1 MARLILHSRYF
12 KSGAPGRTNQI
23 EYLINYIGTREG
35 VELMGEK
42 WKKDPE
48 TKSQKEM
55 IEKLLKDVPELKD
68 THEWEDYA
76 ANPTKG
82 NASEVITMG
91 TEMVMSETGKVQNY
105 VDYIANRP
113 RVDKEDKQHG
123 LFTQT
128 DGNIDLAA
136 TAKMVSEHPGNVW
149 TNVISLRREDA
160 ERLCYANADAW
171 RTLVRAH
178 MADLAAAWKIPPQDF
193 QWYAAFHNESH
204 HPHIHMVCYST
215 GREGYLTKTGIEEAK
230 SSLAKEIFAQD
241 LQHTYVRQTELRQ
254 EIKAV
259 ADRYLQLAK
268 ELPGEAERLSGRLE
282 PLIAEIHRRLPD
294 HGRLQYAY
302 MPAEVKNLIDAAVD
316 VLEKNEKISELYQ
329 LWYEQKCAVLAT
341 YRSTFPDKEP
351 LKDNETFRSIK
362 NAVLHM
368 AQEYDPTQVKM
379 EDLVKPGKESAYV
392 RQEKKARAALEEK
405 IARILREMQERNTV
419 KGELSDAE
427 TSEEAD
433 ETPETFAPS
442 ETGSEEADPAG
453 DRTLEAPVRD
463 RKAESRS
470 RENLE
475 NMLERLRQ
483 EHEIPEEMSPSEAVQ
498 DDPEP
503 ERPIRWETAG
513 EAWEREE
520 KEQEEKTKRA
530 AAAKTPVPEAAP
542 ADADQQLA
550 KVDKAAQNYLL
561 NQVAEWL
568 GEPKLWGD
576 YPEPEAGTLVNV
588 GNRKVPELH
597 SMGEV
602 MDALEGISD
611 ARFERYLGKMADLG
625 ESKPLQYHLKALW
638 KISQKQE
645 TMEDKIHDFDESE
658 YTPEQMEA
666 IERAM
671 LGMARPEDRE
681 LLAKRHEGAGRRRKP
696 GGGVQRQQTQNTFND
711 FKHRKQS
718 KEYWEA
724 VERIMAGRSRPGDE
738 EILEGKG
745 HALEEGPSDA
755 EAAVEALAERDPAAR
770 AAGRG
775 GSLPNLWSQEFKA
788 ARSAYRKLDFP
799 AAYQGFLAEH
809 RSGNPL
815 ATMWLAQLTERG
827 LGTERNEPEA
837 ETLYDKAVEGF
848 LEVYKKCGTSYIPE
862 KEQDYAK
869 YLQSYLPY
877 RIGKLHARKEG
888 YAEAAE
894 WYQKSDTPYAKF
906 GLGGLYERGQGVE
919 KNRETAFAL
928 YKAAA
933 DMSAKKN
940 AEKKA
945 QKEYLKAIERRM
957 EGRSRPGD
965 AKILESEGHALED
978 KQQNGFPFAE
988 YKVAV
993 MSEDP
998 AEKEEYY
1005 QRAFVGFTELSEQED
1020 ADDLIF
1026 YRLGEMLRR
1035 GNGCEADLSAAV
1047 AMYEKAVE
1055 MHNKHAAY
1063 RLGMICLEKD
1073 GEFYDPDRGLE
1084 LLRIAA
1090 EDSEWGKPN
1099 PDAQYQLAK
1108 VYLAGELVMEDRV
1121 AGMDY
1126 LRAAADQNHAMAQ
1139 YRLGR
1144 ELLEAEEA
1152 TVDQIAEGLEW
1163 LQKAVE
1169 QENPY
1174 AQYYLAKLYL
1184 EGEIVPEDRVAGMG
1198 YLRAAADQGYD
1209 MAQYWLGKE
1218 LAYADDAGEE
1228 QISEGLLW
1236 LQKSADQENCY
1247 ALYLLAKTYIQ
1258 GKLVPRDIELG
1269 MQYLQAAADQG
1280 MELAQER
1287 LRRGV
1292 EGWMHEYQPPILP
1305 GCVRMLGQIGRIFET
1320 QRPGRGLTPGI
1331 DRKLL
1336 RELQEKKEAMGLRM

>member
-12 KSGAPGRTNQI
+12 KPGTPGRVNQI

-91 TEMVMSETGKVQNY
+91 TEMVMTETGKVQNY

-128 DGNIDLAA
+128 DGNIDLTA

-254 EIKAV
+254 EIKEV

-268 ELPGEAERLSGRLE
+268 ALPGEAERLSGRLE

-392 RQEKKARAALEEK
+392 RQEKKARADLEEK

-483 EHEIPEEMSPSEAVQ
+483 EHEITEEASDAVQ

-542 ADADQQLA
+542 PDADQQLA

-568 GEPKLWGD
+568 GEPKLRGD
-576 YPEPEAGTLVNV
+576 YPEPEAGMLVNV

-597 SMGEV
+597 SIGEV
-602 MDALEGISD
+602 MDALDAISD
-611 ARFERYLGKMADLG
+611 ARFERYLGKMADLE

-638 KISQKQE
+638 QISQKQK
-645 TMEDKIHDFDESE
+645 TTEDKIHDFDESE

-681 LLAKRHEGAGRRRKP
+681 LLAKRHEGAGRSRKP

-718 KEYWEA
+718 EEYWEA
-724 VERIMAGRSRPGDE
+724 VERIMEGRARPGDE

-755 EAAVEALAERDPAAR
+755 EAAVEALAERDPAVRTAKP
-770 AAGRG
+770 G
-775 GSLPNLWSQEFKA
+775 GTLPSLWSQEFKE
-788 ARSAYRKLDFP
+788 ARAAYRKTEFP
-799 AAYQGFLAEH
+799 AAYQGFFAEH
-809 RSGNPL
+809 RIGNPL

-827 LGTERNEPEA
+827 LGVERSEPEA
-837 ETLYDKAVEGF
+837 EALYDAAAKGF
-848 LEVYKKCGTSYIPE
+848 LEVYQKCQQSSIPE
-862 KEQDYAK
+862 KEKKYAA

-877 RIGKLHARKEG
+877 RIGKLHSRKEE

-906 GLGGLYERGQGVE
+906 GLGGFYERGQGVE
-919 KNRETAFAL
+919 KNMAQAFEL

-933 DMSAKKN
+933 DTSIKKSEESA
-940 AEKKA
+940 
-945 QKEYLKAIERRM
+945 
-957 EGRSRPGD
+957 
-965 AKILESEGHALED
+965 ED
-978 KQQNGFPFAE
+978 KQQSGFPFAE

-1005 QRAFVGFTELSEQED
+1005 QRAFAGFTELSEQED

-1063 RLGMICLEKD
+1063 RLGMVCLEKD
-1073 GEFYDPDRGLE
+1073 GEFYNPDRGLE

-1108 VYLAGELVMEDRV
+1108 
-1121 AGMDY
+1121 
-1126 LRAAADQNHAMAQ
+1126 
-1139 YRLGR
+1139 
-1144 ELLEAEEA
+1144 
-1152 TVDQIAEGLEW
+1152 
-1163 LQKAVE
+1163 
-1169 QENPY
+1169 
-1174 AQYYLAKLYL
+1174 LYL
-1184 EGEIVPEDRVAGMG
+1184 EGELVPEDRAVGMG

-1218 LAYADDAGEE
+1218 LAYAENADPE
-1228 QISEGLLW
+1228 QIAEGILW
-1236 LQKSADQENCY
+1236 LKKSADQENCY

-1258 GKLVPRDIELG
+1258 GRLVPRDNEIG

-1292 EGWMHEYQPPILP
+1292 EGWMHEYQPQILP

-1320 QRPGRGLTPGI
+1320 QRPGCGVTSGI